1 MDSIPGRKRLVL
13 GIRQQDGQHDLLQQR
28 ERHVGWI
35 GYPNG
40 LVIRKAMLKI
50 CGIADPVF
58 ACVAAEGGVDYLGFI
73 FASKSPRCVTPER
86 AAEIVSAVRGGRPIP
101 RMVGVFTLRPVA
113 DVLRVADEVGFDV
126 VQLHGKFSP
135 EDVAAVKAS
144 GREAWL
150 LDDGGDPGATAADG
164 ILIDGVKGNLVGG
177 TGERSDWA
185 RVAVVQ
191 AAGKKAILAGGLSAA
206 NIAAARATGADVL
219 DVNSS
224 LETSPGVKSVDRLA
238 KLLAQLRA
246 AIS

>member
-1 MDSIPGRKRLVL
+1 
-13 GIRQQDGQHDLLQQR
+13 
-28 ERHVGWI
+28 
-35 GYPNG
+35 
-40 LVIRKAMLKI
+40 MLKI

-58 ACVAAEGGVDYLGFI
+58 ACAAAEGGVDYLGFI
-73 FASKSPRCVTPER
+73 FSSKSPRCVTPER
-86 AAEIVSAVRGGRPIP
+86 AAEIVAAVRKVASP

-150 LDDGGDPGATAADG
+150 LDDGGEPGATAADG

-177 TGERSDWA
+177 TGERSDWS

-224 LETSPGVKSVDRLA
+224 LETSPGVKSA
-238 KLLAQLRA
+238 ELLAELLVA
-246 AIS
+246 ARSAGPRTNGRFPKRPVP

>member
-1 MDSIPGRKRLVL
+1 
-13 GIRQQDGQHDLLQQR
+13 
-28 ERHVGWI
+28 
-35 GYPNG
+35 
-40 LVIRKAMLKI
+40 MLKI
-50 CGIADPVF
+50 CGITDEYF
-58 ACVAAEGGVDYLGFI
+58 ARAAAAAGVDYLGFI
-73 FASKSPRCVTPER
+73 FASGSPRAVTPER
-86 AAEIVSAVRGGRPIP
+86 AAEIVAAVHKVASP

-126 VQLHGKFSP
+126 VQLHGRFTP

-164 ILIDGVKGNLVGG
+164 ILIDGVKGDQVGG
-177 TGERSDWA
+177 TGELSNWS
-185 RVAVVQ
+185 RVTVVQ

-224 LETSPGVKSVDRLA
+224 LETSPGVKSIDRLTE
-238 KLLAQLRA
+238 LLAAFFNAHL
-246 AIS
+246 

>member
-1 MDSIPGRKRLVL
+1 
-13 GIRQQDGQHDLLQQR
+13 
-28 ERHVGWI
+28 
-35 GYPNG
+35 
-40 LVIRKAMLKI
+40 MLKI
-50 CGIADPVF
+50 CGITDSVF
-58 ACVAAEGGVDYLGFI
+58 ACAAAEGRVDYLGFI
-73 FASKSPRCVTPER
+73 FANGSPRGIEPVR
-86 AAEIVSAVRGGRPIP
+86 ATEIVSAVRRRRPIP
-101 RMVGVFTLRPVA
+101 RMVGVFAPRPVA
-113 DVLRVADEVGFDV
+113 DILRISDEVGFDV

-150 LDDGGDPGATAADG
+150 LDDGGDPGATTADG

-177 TGERSDWA
+177 TGERSDWS

-224 LETSPGVKSVDRLA
+224 LETTPGVKSA
-238 KLLAQLRA
+238 ELLAELLVA
-246 AIS
+246 ARSAGPRTNGRFPTRPVP

>member
-1 MDSIPGRKRLVL
+1 
-13 GIRQQDGQHDLLQQR
+13 
-28 ERHVGWI
+28 
-35 GYPNG
+35 
-40 LVIRKAMLKI
+40 MLKI
-50 CGIADPVF
+50 CGITDEYF
-58 ACVAAEGGVDYLGFI
+58 ARAAAAAGVDYLGFI
-73 FASKSPRCVTPER
+73 FASGSPRAVTPER
-86 AAEIVSAVRGGRPIP
+86 AAEIVAAVHKVASP

-126 VQLHGKFSP
+126 VQLHGRFTP

-164 ILIDGVKGNLVGG
+164 ILIDGVKGDQVGG
-177 TGERSDWA
+177 TGELSNWS
-185 RVAVVQ
+185 RVTVVQ

-224 LETSPGVKSVDRLA
+224 LETSPGVKSIDRLTE
-238 KLLAQLRA
+238 LLAAFFNAQL
-246 AIS
+246 

>member
-1 MDSIPGRKRLVL
+1 
-13 GIRQQDGQHDLLQQR
+13 
-28 ERHVGWI
+28 
-35 GYPNG
+35 
-40 LVIRKAMLKI
+40 MLKI

-126 VQLHGKFSP
+126 VQLHGRYVP

-144 GREAWL
+144 GREVWL
-150 LDDGGDPGATAADG
+150 LDDGGDPVATVADG
-164 ILIDGVKGNLVGG
+164 ILVDGVKGDRLGG
-177 TGERSDWA
+177 TGERSDWS
-185 RVAVVQ
+185 RVPAIQ
-191 AAGKKAILAGGLSAA
+191 SAGKKVILAGGLSAE
-206 NIAAARATGADVL
+206 NIADACATGADVL

-224 LETSPGVKSVDRLA
+224 LEISPGVKSLD
-238 KLLAQLRA
+238 LLATLLRKRNE
-246 AIS
+246 IT

>member
-1 MDSIPGRKRLVL
+1 
-13 GIRQQDGQHDLLQQR
+13 
-28 ERHVGWI
+28 
-35 GYPNG
+35 
-40 LVIRKAMLKI
+40 MLKI
-50 CGIADPVF
+50 CGMTDSAF
-58 ACVAAEGGVDYLGFI
+58 ARAAAKGGVDYLGFI
-73 FASKSPRCVTPER
+73 FSSKSPRCVTPER
-86 AAEIVSAVRGGRPIP
+86 AAEIIAAVRRDAAP

-126 VQLHGKFSP
+126 VQLHGRFTP

-150 LDDGGDPGATAADG
+150 LDAGGDPGATAADG
-164 ILIDGVKGNLVGG
+164 ILIDGVKGDQVGG
-177 TGERSDWA
+177 TGERSDWS

-224 LETSPGVKSVDRLA
+224 LETSPGVKSIDRLTE
-238 KLLAQLRA
+238 LLAAFFNAQL
-246 AIS
+246 